1 MRKLTATVLCVTGFL
16 SVSLAAAPTGT
27 TPTSQ
32 ATPPLRSATGA
43 ARPAAAIPKPARAT
57 PASATSASDPFALTA
72 ERYTLPSGMTVLLR
86 RDPSVPRVVVSLWF
100 SVGSRDE
107 APGRT
112 GFAHLYEHLM
122 FMGTRNVPDNRFDAI
137 MESEGGGNNA
147 TTSPDR
153 TFYFDFGPS
162 HLLPTLLWL
171 EADRLTNLPDTMT
184 DEKVNLQREVVR
196 NERRQS
202 YENRPYGMAE
212 LRISSAMY
220 PAGHPYSW
228 PVIGSHEDLIAAST
242 SDVKQFFYKF
252 YTPSNATLAIVGD
265 FNPEEAK
272 RLIHTYFGWMPKRPK
287 PSSPSLQTGVPQMV
301 VPVEQKL
308 TIEDQVKLPRVYFL
322 WHAPATGSPEFGEAV
337 LLGDVLGKGKASRLH
352 RRLVVDL
359 KLAQSVEVEVDPQQL
374 GSVLGL
380 TVTAQQGVTAEQLS
394 QAVSEELAAFVSTPP
409 SRDEILRARNVRL
422 VELARE
428 LETPLG
434 QSLWL
439 QQLHAWLGDQNALP
453 QIVGKIQSATP
464 EALLKRAQDLGIG
477 DTYRRLEI
485 QVVPPQ
491 GSAPEAKKPAEPA
504 KTQPKPV
511 AKPAGKAPPL
521 GVPMRAPF
529 DLAKAPK
536 PLPLK
541 APTPPPSAHFRV
553 HGVDVTLVQRT
564 GTPLIETAVAIPV
577 GEADALPAK
586 SGLADAVAAM
596 LSEGSGQRTGSDWA
610 AAMQAAGASWKTQV
624 SSDTTLVTMGVLA
637 QTYSEAA
644 PLFYE
649 ALLRPRFDA
658 TDWNRVRG
666 ERLASL
672 EQKNNE
678 PAQVADRVL
687 RSGLFGSSEP
697 YGRWP
702 QGSAATLQKLSA
714 SDLRSFHQSFYPPR
728 SWKIVVAGDFELNQ
742 SVADRL
748 LGALG
753 KLPLNPPSSPL
764 ARPVRTPP
772 KPQKGLI
779 LVDRPGAPQ
788 AEVRVANLVPGALD
802 PERPVLDMANVL
814 LGGMFTSRL
823 NQNLREKH
831 GYTYGARSQVMRMDG
846 LGYWVAQAAVRSDV
860 TTESILELRSEERRL
875 RDELC
880 SAEEL
885 QSARNGAMQRLV
897 MQSERTAGLAQ
908 LYAQFA
914 RNRLPSDEFA
924 RLLAGAQS
932 ATPARLKEV
941 SQSRLRPD
949 EATIVIVGDVQKLL
963 PKLPQ
968 SLGVSEVQLR
978 DADGNVIPSKPA
990 Q

>member
-1 MRKLTATVLCVTGFL
+1 MRKLTVSVLCAVGLL
-16 SVSLAAAPTGT
+16 SASLAAAPTA
-27 TPTSQ
+27 TSPASR
-32 ATPPLRSATGA
+32 ATPPLRPATAVAPSASATASA
-43 ARPAAAIPKPARAT
+43 ARPA
-57 PASATSASDPFALTA
+57 SATATTANGPFSLTA

-147 TTSPDR
+147 TTSTDR

-184 DEKVNLQREVVR
+184 DEKVRLQREVVR

-202 YENRPYGMAE
+202 YENRPYGTAE

-228 PVIGSHEDLIAAST
+228 PIIGSHEDLIAAST

-252 YTPSNATLAIVGD
+252 YTPSNATLAVVGD

-272 RLIHTYFGWMPKRPK
+272 RLINTYFGWMPKRPK
-287 PSSPSLQTGVPQMV
+287 PVSPSLQTGVPQMV
-301 VPVEQKL
+301 VPVEQKI
-308 TIEDQVKLPRVYFL
+308 TVEDQVTLPRVYVL

-337 LLGDVLGKGKASRLH
+337 LLGDVLGKGKASRLY

-359 KLAQSVEVEVDPQQL
+359 KLAQSVEVEVEPQQL
-374 GSVLGL
+374 GSILGL
-380 TVTAQQGVTAEQLS
+380 TVTAQQGVTAERLS
-394 QAVSEELAAFVSTPP
+394 QAVSEELAAFVSAPP
-409 SRDEILRARNVRL
+409 SSDEILRARNVRL
-422 VELARE
+422 VDLARE

-453 QIVGKIQSATP
+453 QIVGKLQSATP
-464 EALLKRAQDLGIG
+464 EILQQRAQDLGIG
-477 DTYRRLEI
+477 DGYRRLEI
-485 QVVPPQ
+485 QVVPRQ
-491 GSAPEAKKPAEPA
+491 AQAKEAPKPAAP
-504 KTQPKPV
+504 TPPV
-511 AKPAGKAPPL
+511 AKPAGKAQPL

-536 PLPLK
+536 PLLLK
-541 APTPPPSAHFRV
+541 SPTPPPSAHFRV

-596 LSEGSGQRTGSDWA
+596 LSEGSGQRAGSDWA

-624 SSDTTLVTMGVLA
+624 SSDTTLVTMGVLSR
-637 QTYSEAA
+637 TYAEAA

-649 ALLRPRFDA
+649 ALLRPRFDS
-658 TDWNRVRG
+658 TDWSRVRG

-687 RSGLFGSSEP
+687 RGGLFGPSEP

-728 SWKIVVAGDFELNQ
+728 SWKIVVAGDFELSQ
-742 SVADRL
+742 AVADKL
-748 LGALG
+748 LGVLG
-753 KLPLNPPSSPL
+753 KLPLSPPSSPL

-772 KPQKGLI
+772 RPQKGLI

-802 PERPVLDMANVL
+802 PDRPVLDMANVL

-831 GYTYGARSQVMRMDG
+831 GYTYGARSTVMRMDG

-860 TTESILELRSEERRL
+860 TTESVVELRSEERRL

-885 QSARNGAMQRLV
+885 QSAKNGAIQRLV

-908 LYAQFA
+908 LYATFA

-968 SLGVSEVQLR
+968 ALGISDVQLR
-978 DADGNVIPSKPA
+978 DAEGNIVPSKPTK
-990 Q
+990 

>member
-1 MRKLTATVLCVTGFL
+1 MRKLTVSVLCAVGL
-16 SVSLAAAPTGT
+16 VSASLAAAPVATA
-27 TPTSQ
+27 PANR
-32 ATPPLRSATGA
+32 ATPPLRPAT
-43 ARPAAAIPKPARAT
+43 AAASTTAASARLAT
-57 PASATSASDPFALTA
+57 ATSANDPFALTA

-122 FMGTRNVPDNRFDAI
+122 FMGTRNVPDNRFDAL

-212 LRISSAMY
+212 LRVSSAMY

-242 SDVKQFFYKF
+242 TDVKQFFYKY
-252 YTPSNATLAIVGD
+252 YTPSNATLAVVGD

-272 RLIHTYFGWMPKRPK
+272 RLINTYFGWMPKRPK
-287 PSSPSLQTGVPQMV
+287 PVSPSLQTGVPQMV
-301 VPVEQKL
+301 VPVEQKI
-308 TIEDQVKLPRVYFL
+308 TIEDQVALPRVYLL
-322 WHAPATGSPEFGEAV
+322 WHAPPTGNPEFGEAV

-380 TVTAQQGVTAEQLS
+380 TVTAQQGVTAERLS

-409 SRDEILRARNVRL
+409 SSDEILRARNVRL

-439 QQLHAWLGDQNALP
+439 QQLYAWLGDQNALT

-464 EALLKRAQDLGIG
+464 DILQKRAQDLGIA
-477 DTYRRLEI
+477 DVYRRLEI
-485 QVVPPQ
+485 QVVPRQ
-491 GSAPEAKKPAEPA
+491 GQATEAPKATEPA

-511 AKPAGKAPPL
+511 AKAHGKNQPL

-541 APTPPPSAHFRV
+541 SPTPPPSAHFRV

-577 GEADALPAK
+577 GEADAVPAK

-596 LSEGSGQRTGSDWA
+596 LSEGSGQRTGNDWA

-624 SSDTTLVTMGVLA
+624 TSDTTLVTMGVLA
-637 QTYSEAA
+637 QTYAEAA

-649 ALLRPRFDA
+649 ALLRPRFES

-687 RSGLFGSSEP
+687 RSGLFGAAEP

-714 SDLRSFHQSFYPPR
+714 SDLRAFHQSFYPPR
-728 SWKIVVAGDFELNQ
+728 GWKIVVAGDFELSQ
-742 SVADRL
+742 TVADKL
-748 LGALG
+748 LGTLG

-764 ARPVRTPP
+764 ARPMRTPP

-788 AEVRVANLVPGALD
+788 AEVRVANLVPGASD
-802 PERPVLDMANVL
+802 PDRPVLDMANVL

-860 TTESILELRSEERRL
+860 TTESVVELRSEERRL

-885 QSARNGAMQRLV
+885 QSARNGAIQRLV

-908 LYAQFA
+908 LYATFA

-924 RLLAGAQS
+924 KLLAGAQN
-932 ATPARLKEV
+932 ATPTRLQEVSKNRLK
-941 SQSRLRPD
+941 PD
-949 EATIVIVGDVQKLL
+949 EATIVIVGDVQKML

-968 SLGVSEVQLR
+968 ALGISDVQVR
-978 DADGNVIPSKPA
+978 DAEGNVVPSKPA
-990 Q
+990 K